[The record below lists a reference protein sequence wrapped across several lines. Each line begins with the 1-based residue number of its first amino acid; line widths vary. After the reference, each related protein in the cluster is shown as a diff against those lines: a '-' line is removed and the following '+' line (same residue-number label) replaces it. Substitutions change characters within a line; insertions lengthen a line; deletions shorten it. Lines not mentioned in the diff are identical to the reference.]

1 MSGTLD
7 VNGLQT
13 NQPYSDTQGTQPA
26 GAASEIRQFEA
37 EIQKLLQEL
46 EAGQQGTGQAP
57 PSQAAPSQAASDQPG
72 AQPQTAAQPQAAA
85 AGGSAGGAAQSAPP
99 STAPPSTDTASAAG
113 GASQQPSAGVD
124 TAGNSG
130 ASQGAA
136 ATSGTPTTSAGTG
149 PNAIQVTNTTSAPM
163 TIGKFKNGESTTSPS
178 AEITLQPGQTGTL
191 HYENGEAGY
200 AAKADSSGQ
209 FQPNAS
215 RLEYEA
221 DADGKMKYP
230 DVSYIDGRNASI
242 SLSDGSGLN
251 KGDDKSIAAGAPA
264 DAVQTDSAGDKTI
277 AGYYDGSTAQMQAG
291 ANYMQSQLGTGGAYL
306 HPNDDTLPNGQNPMS
321 GTQSNTLYADFGNA

>member
-1 MSGTLD
+1 MSGTLE
-7 VNGLQT
+7 VNGLRP

-26 GAASEIRQFEA
+26 GAASEIMQFEA
-37 EIQKLLQEL
+37 EIQQLLQEL
-46 EAGQQGTGQAP
+46 EAGQQGTGQA
-57 PSQAAPSQAASDQPG
+57 APSQAASDQPA
-72 AQPQTAAQPQAAA
+72 AQQQTAAQPQAAVAGA
-85 AGGSAGGAAQSAPP
+85 AGGSAGGAAQA
-99 STAPPSTDTASAAG
+99 APPSTDTASATG
-113 GASQQPSAGVD
+113 GASQQPSAGTD
-124 TAGNSG
+124 TAGNTG

-136 ATSGTPTTSAGTG
+136 AASGTPTTSAGTG
-149 PNAIQVTNTTSAPM
+149 PNAIQVTNTTNEPM

-264 DAVQTDSAGDKTI
+264 DAVQTDAAGDKTI
-277 AGYYDGSTAQMQAG
+277 AGYYDGSTAQMQVG

>member
-7 VNGLQT
+7 VNGLRP

-57 PSQAAPSQAASDQPG
+57 GQMASDQPAAQTQAG
-72 AQPQTAAQPQAAA
+72 AQPQEAGS
-85 AGGSAGGAAQSAPP
+85 AGGSAGGAAQAAP
-99 STAPPSTDTASAAG
+99 TGAGAAPAAG
-113 GASQQPSAGVD
+113 SASQQPSAGAD
-124 TAGNSG
+124 NAAAGG

-136 ATSGTPTTSAGTG
+136 ATSATPTTSAGTG
-149 PNAIQVTNTTSAPM
+149 ANAIQVTNTTNEPM

-291 ANYMQSQLGTGGAYL
+291 ATYMQSQLGTGGAYL

-321 GTQSNTLYADFGNA
+321 GTQSSTLYADFGNA

>member
-7 VNGLQT
+7 VNGLQ
-13 NQPYSDTQGTQPA
+13 NSQPYSDTQGTQPA
-26 GAASEIRQFEA
+26 GAASEIKQFEA

-46 EAGQQGTGQAP
+46 EASLQGAAQS
-57 PSQAAPSQAASDQPG
+57 PSQAGSGQPAAE
-72 AQPQTAAQPQAAA
+72 PQTAGQPQAAA
-85 AGGSAGGAAQSAPP
+85 TGAAGGGSAGGAAQAAPP
-99 STAPPSTDTASAAG
+99 AADTASAGG
-113 GASQQPSAGVD
+113 GAPQQPSAGAD
-124 TAGNSG
+124 AGGTSG
-130 ASQGAA
+130 TPQGAA
-136 ATSGTPTTSAGTG
+136 ATSGTSTTSAGSG
-149 PNAIQVTNTTSAPM
+149 PNAIEITDTTSKPM
-163 TIGKFKNGESTTSPS
+163 TIGEFKNGGSTTTPS

-191 HYENGEAGY
+191 RYQNGDAGY
-200 AAKADSSGQ
+200 DAKADSSGQ
-209 FQPNAS
+209 FEPNAS

-242 SLSDGSGLN
+242 SLTDGSGLN

-264 DAVQTDSAGDKTI
+264 DAVQTDAAGDKTI

-306 HPNDDTLPNGQNPMS
+306 HPNDDTLPAGQNPMS

>member
-46 EAGQQGTGQAP
+46 EAGQQGTGQAA
-57 PSQAAPSQAASDQPG
+57 PSQASPSQTSLSQAASDQPA
-72 AQPQTAAQPQAAA
+72 AQPQTGAQPQAAAAGA

-99 STAPPSTDTASAAG
+99 G
-113 GASQQPSAGVD
+113 GVSQQPSAGAD

-242 SLSDGSGLN
+242 SLTDGSGLN
-251 KGDDKSIAAGAPA
+251 KGDNKSIAAGAPA
-264 DAVQTDSAGDKTI
+264 DAVQTDAAGDKTI